1 MITRTITLALA
12 AGFALSAA
20 VAAQD
25 MTPEDS
31 DALNATIA
39 AGFDAQMTALEA
51 MDCPD
56 DDMACL
62 SEELIERYRLDQ
74 WARGQ
79 FFEGEL
85 CGAFAETHRQD
96 CDMRVMGSAV
106 FRIDLPNHARLK
118 EIMAMHGWPRPP
130 LFDNEAQRGA
140 WYIAQHGQ
148 VIDENGATQWD
159 VDFARSI
166 MPEVRAAVEREEL
179 SPWDY
184 GRMYDRIAL
193 HSGQPQ
199 RYATQ
204 MMCEEG
210 RAVFRNVEDEARVDE
225 FRAEIGMPEF
235 NQAGYDAHCAG
246 G

>member
-1 MITRTITLALA
+1 MIHRTIAALV
-12 AGFALSAA
+12 AGFALSGPAA
-20 VAAQD
+20 AAQELS
-25 MTPEDS
+25 PEDAE
-31 DALNATIA
+31 ALSATID
-39 AGFDAQMTALEA
+39 AGFDAEMAALEA
-51 MDCPD
+51 FDCAD
-56 DDMACL
+56 DDTDCL

-85 CGAFAETHRQD
+85 CGDFADTHRQE
-96 CDMRVMGSAV
+96 CDMRVMGSTV

-148 VIDENGATQWD
+148 VIDENGSTQWD

-166 MPEVRAAVEREEL
+166 MPEVRAAVDREEL

-193 HSGQPQ
+193 NSGQPQ

-204 MMCEEG
+204 MMCEED
-210 RAVFRNVEDEARVDE
+210 RAVFRNVEDEARIDE

-235 NQAGYDAHCAG
+235 DQAGYDAHCAEG
-246 G
+246 